1 MYLMLAWLATE
12 HNRVKY
18 VWEDQKLRAMVLVT
32 AEGNNWKLDY
42 MMSKL
47 FKKQKLH
54 NVKKRKKKQRK
65 QKKGRMMN

>member
-1 MYLMLAWLATE
+1 MYLRLAWLATE

-18 VWEDQKLRAMVLVT
+18 LWEYQKLRAMVLVA

-54 NVKKRKKKQRK
+54 NVKKRKKNNDN
-65 QKKGRMMN
+65 KKGWVMN

>member
-1 MYLMLAWLATE
+1 
-12 HNRVKY
+12 
-18 VWEDQKLRAMVLVT
+18 MVLVA

-54 NVKKRKKKQRK
+54 NVEKRKKNNENG
-65 QKKGRMMN
+65 KKVEWWINGMWYS